1 MDVFCCILLV
11 SGDRFSLI
19 WSKSVVFTSP
29 RRSTPTSGL
38 TLLAWKTRKNNSWG
52 CSLQEY
58 GRREQP
64 SLPQT
69 RFLLSITN
77 LPSEKRFAHRRK
89 RGYIK
94 ANALKIQQLN
104 SLKLPNKQTNKK
116 NNLSSHSSPNPPSH
130 VISSQSPTISDDH
143 PRRTPGGP
151 PAGFRTLP
159 RFLSQF
165 KIKMAAAVFL
175 NLWILQMLH
184 VEIVLK
190 TKQPEAETSLV
201 YGVFIRV
208 IRKER
213 ELNERR
219 EKKKRKRTF
228 EFVESIGRKD
238 QLNIHRLSS

>member
-1 MDVFCCILLV
+1 MDAFCCILLV
-11 SGDRFSLI
+11 TGDRFSLI

-38 TLLAWKTRKNNSWG
+38 ALLAWKTRKNNSWG

-58 GRREQP
+58 GQREQP

-69 RFLLSITN
+69 RYLLSIPN

-94 ANALKIQQLN
+94 VNALKVQQLN
-104 SLKLPNKQTNKK
+104 SFETTKQTNKWK
-116 NNLSSHSSPNPPSH
+116 KTLAHILLLTLPAMSS
-130 VISSQSPTISDDH
+130 SSQSPTISDDH

-165 KIKMAAAVFL
+165 KIKMAADVWMCESSRQAIS
-175 NLWILQMLH
+175 WLH
-184 VEIVLK
+184 FPSCDLIKAEISCYL
-190 TKQPEAETSLV
+190 
-201 YGVFIRV
+201 R
-208 IRKER
+208 
-213 ELNERR
+213 
-219 EKKKRKRTF
+219 
-228 EFVESIGRKD
+228 
-238 QLNIHRLSS
+238 

>member
-130 VISSQSPTISDDH
+130 VILLTISDDLRRSSSTD
-143 PRRTPGGP
+143 PRGTTGGFSYSP
-151 PAGFRTLP
+151 
-159 RFLSQF
+159 Q
-165 KIKMAAAVFL
+165 V
-175 NLWILQMLH
+175 
-184 VEIVLK
+184 
-190 TKQPEAETSLV
+190 SLT
-201 YGVFIRV
+201 IQ
-208 IRKER
+208 
-213 ELNERR
+213 N
-219 EKKKRKRTF
+219 
-228 EFVESIGRKD
+228 
-238 QLNIHRLSS
+238 